1 MNAVVALALAVFWLS
16 LMLTIIII
24 PPDEACSLFYSNGPL
39 IFSYGNFRISEYT
52 LISFC
57 EWEGEKSVM
66 RFNLSNNGD

>member
-1 MNAVVALALAVFWLS
+1 MNAVVALVQDEFWLS
-16 LMLTIIII
+16 LMLTIIS
-24 PPDEACSLFYSNGPL
+24 PDEACSLFYLNGPT
-39 IFSYGNFRISEYT
+39 IFNYGNFRISEYT